1 MKDARLS
8 DWIAT
13 VGKVGTL
20 PFAPGTWGSLVALIA
35 WFLIHDWLTPH
46 LFIVVTIII
55 FIVGVITS
63 TIVEK
68 NSSSHD
74 PSRVVIDEWV
84 GQWVALAYLPKTIG
98 IGIAGFLLFRLF
110 DIWKPWPIRKLDEIP
125 NGWGIMLDDVG
136 AGLFALIIIQGYLLL

>member
-1 MKDARLS
+1 VKDARLS

-98 IGIAGFLLFRLF
+98 FGIAGFLLFRLF

>member
-98 IGIAGFLLFRLF
+98 FGIAGFLLFRLF

>member
-1 MKDARLS
+1 VKNVRLS

-20 PFAPGTWGSLVALIA
+20 PFAPGTWGSIVALIA

-46 LFIVVTIII
+46 LFVVVTIII
-55 FIVGVITS
+55 FIIGVITS
-63 TIVEK
+63 SIVEK
-68 NSSSHD
+68 NSHSHD

-84 GQWVALAYLPKTIG
+84 GQWIALAYLPKTIG